1 MNAAEAYSTVFTDY
15 PDVFTVPQ
23 FCKMIGVSGK
33 TGYRLIKE
41 NKIKYIQVGRSYRIP
56 GLCCRGI
63 ILLKSCAS

>member
-1 MNAAEAYSTVFTDY
+1 MNVAEAYSTIFTDY
-15 PDVFTVPQ
+15 PDVVTVPQ

-56 GLCCRGI
+56 KAYVFKYLELI
-63 ILLKSCAS
+63 EEV